1 MRIDSAI
8 YSGYTVPPY
17 YDNMLAKL
25 IVFAK
30 NRTEAIRKMQSA
42 LGEVIIEGIDTNVDY
57 QYEILNQNIIKSIF
71 RLNQNFKEV
80 NNMVDNNEILEQVL
94 QLGQTL
100 NAFQLQTTASFNEL
114 RAEIKENKKEIQK
127 RVNYV
132 LEAVK
137 MYRYRNRPAKMLSG
151 GEKQRVAIAR
161 ALVKNPSIVIADE
174 PTGNLDS
181 KNSLQV
187 MNIIKA
193 ISKEKL
199 VILVTHEVD
208 LANFYASRII
218 ELQDGKIVK
227 DYENEPKESLEYR
240 LDNKLYL
247 KDFENINNIDKDD
260 INVNIYS
267 DNKQD
272 KINIK
277 LAIKDGNIYIQSE
290 NKVEVVD
297 ENSSIF
303 VLIMEKNYIF
313 AQIMKR

>member
-1 MRIDSAI
+1 M
-8 YSGYTVPPY
+8 GYIFQDYKLLENMSV
-17 YDNMLAKL
+17 YDNVALSL
-25 IVFAK
+25 
-30 NRTEAIRKMQSA
+30 KMM
-42 LGEVIIEGIDTNVDY
+42 GI
-57 QYEILNQNIIKSIF
+57 K
-71 RLNQNFKEV
+71 
-80 NNMVDNNEILEQVL
+80 
-94 QLGQTL
+94 
-100 NAFQLQTTASFNEL
+100 
-114 RAEIKENKKEIQK
+114 NKKEIQK

-297 ENSSIF
+297 ENSSIEL
-303 VLIMEKNYIF
+303 VDDHYKKKIDKSIYDEEKI
-313 AQIMKR
+313 